1 MTAEQRFASMV
12 VRILAGDASTIDAL
26 AEADAAT
33 WQALLDHVVTTGGPA
48 PVAAIDQMLAREPRP
63 ARWLAT
69 ASQVLFRIASTRFAT
84 SEGAMRPFRAWFGDA
99 ILAKHGA
106 TAPVAI
112 EVRIQRELG
121 QATGVEA
128 ARAIVDDARAGQVED
143 RLLVDAL
150 IVLARRLDEATQ
162 HDAALDALTEAE
174 MIAHGSDAPGSAFP
188 IRRLRAASLLKLR
201 RLDEAFEVLDIEM
214 AVKERDHLGGSHVF
228 VGRPANPWDAMLAEA
243 ADLALRMSDTQPE
256 WVRALGG
263 IAERAD
269 KPHQPALWERFEAA
283 LENMVAASETPA
295 ADLATVISQAT
306 KRRLRK
312 TARVTRALAEEREIE
327 LPGECGSP

>member
-1 MTAEQRFASMV
+1 MTAEQRFASTV
-12 VRILAGDASTIDAL
+12 LRILAGDASTIDTL

-33 WQALLDHVVTTGGPA
+33 WQALLEHVVATAGPA

-69 ASQVLFRIASTRFAT
+69 ASQVLFRIESTRFAT
-84 SEGAMRPFRAWFGDA
+84 SAGALRPFLAWFGDG

-106 TAPVAI
+106 TVPVAI

-121 QATGVEA
+121 LATGVEV
-128 ARAIVDDARAGQVED
+128 ARSIVDDARAGQVDD

-174 MIAHGSDAPGSAFP
+174 MIAHDSNNPCSAFP

-201 RLDEAFEVLDIEM
+201 RLDEAFEVLDVEM
-214 AVKERDHLGGSHVF
+214 AVKECDHLGGSHVF
-228 VGRPANPWDAMLAEA
+228 VRRPANPWDAMLAEA
-243 ADLALRMSDTQPE
+243 ASLALWMSDRRPE

-269 KPHQPALWERFEAA
+269 KRHRPALWERFEGA
-283 LENMVAASETPA
+283 LENMVAASEDPG
-295 ADLATVISQAT
+295 ADLATVIREAT

-312 TARVTRALAEEREIE
+312 TAGAARALAEEREIE
-327 LPGECGSP
+327 LPVIVE